1 MHRQLTAVAL
11 LALLAACSKPDMPEK
26 DKPVEPQAAARH
38 DDLGRAIG
46 KPLQQARATQAA
58 AEAAS
63 KAQDAAIDAATDAA
77 ADH

>member
-1 MHRQLTAVAL
+1 MHRQLSAVAL
-11 LALLAACSKPDMPEK
+11 LALLAACSRPDVPEK

-38 DDLGRAIG
+38 DDLRRAIQT
-46 KPLQQARATQAA
+46 PLQQAHATQAA

-77 ADH
+77 TDH